1 MINLIM
7 KLFIISIFNY
17 ILILVLINNINKL
30 YMIQT
35 SILNDL
41 DIEKNLL

>member
-1 MINLIM
+1 M